1 MAGEA
6 DEERTTLITVLRNA
20 DFAKLWLGQLVSNMG
35 DRFNYM
41 ALVALILYEMNR
53 SAVEAGKIV
62 LFMTIPILIFGP
74 IAGVYVD
81 RWSRKK
87 TMIASDLSRAA
98 LVTLLPLADRLW
110 QVYVIVFLLSTASR
124 FFYPARS
131 SIIPNIVERKQL
143 LMANSISQGTF
154 MLTTVVGPAVGAAL
168 IALIGTRN
176 VFYLDSASFL
186 FSALMIMRI
195 GLEERRSTQEE
206 GIRRIGSQMAEGL
219 RFIRSNRGTLFVV
232 SMFTGVML
240 AYGGV
245 NVLFLVF
252 IKEVLLMNIR
262 GLGLLESTQGI
273 GAVMGSIALGYMGQR
288 IGTRKL
294 TLGSL
299 LVASFLFLSF
309 TLNRVI
315 YLSYLLMA
323 GIGIAVTF
331 ITVPANTLL
340 QKLVPDALRGR
351 VFGVQGTLIEGA
363 AVVSIAIETLL
374 AGVLGVVPV
383 LVWSSIALMA
393 WSVILMSVRTFREVD
408 EAD

>member
-273 GAVMGSIALGYMGQR
+273 GAVIGSVALGYMGQR

-299 LVASFLFLSF
+299 LVASLLFLSF
-309 TLNRVI
+309 TLNRII

>member
-195 GLEERRSTQEE
+195 GLEERRAPAEE
-206 GIRRIGSQMAEGL
+206 GIRHIASQMAEGL

-273 GAVMGSIALGYMGQR
+273 GAVIGSVALGYMGQR

-299 LVASFLFLSF
+299 LVASLLFLSF
-309 TLNRVI
+309 TLNRII

>member
-6 DEERTTLITVLRNA
+6 GEQDASLITVLRNA

-186 FSALMIMRI
+186 FSAFMIMRI

>member
-6 DEERTTLITVLRNA
+6 GEQDASLITVLRNA

-154 MLTTVVGPAVGAAL
+154 MLTTLVGPAVGAAL

-186 FSALMIMRI
+186 FSAFMIMRI

-383 LVWSSIALMA
+383 LVGSSIALMA
-393 WSVILMSVRTFREVD
+393 WSIILMSVRTFREVD